1 MCVYN
6 PAKFEWKEM
15 APMKTARSLFGATVH
30 KDKIYVAAGVTDSGL
45 TNSVEVYD
53 IATNK
58 YVLSCGYTRS
68 SCRCTVSN
76 FQPFWSLF
84 VTPDVSSSSLY
95 AHGGGVGTR

>member
-1 MCVYN
+1 
-6 PAKFEWKEM
+6 
-15 APMKTARSLFGATVH
+15 MKTARSLFGATMH

-45 TNSVEVYD
+45 TSSVEVYD

-68 SCRCTVSN
+68 RCRCMFSN

-84 VTPDVSSSSLY
+84 VTPDKPSSSVCMPMAGELELDNL
-95 AHGGGVGTR
+95 